1 MDIHKQRQGTKTM
14 SDLISRKDAIAKFK
28 KSCTSESIDK
38 NGIKRGEIHT
48 AMTYE
53 GIIKI
58 IESLPSA
65 EPERK
70 WWCNLCSSYD
80 EQSCYCNLY
89 GIFTASDFG
98 CRDFGAYCE
107 EDGDD

>member
-1 MDIHKQRQGTKTM
+1 M
-14 SDLISRKDAIAKFK
+14 SDLIDRQDAIAKFK
-28 KSCTSESIDK
+28 KTCTSESIDK

-70 WWCNLCSSYD
+70 TGKWEDSGWKIIYRCSECGNY
-80 EQSCYCNLY
+80 L
-89 GIFTASDFG
+89 DFSG
-98 CRDFGAYCE
+98 LNAGR
-107 EDGDD
+107 GDANFCPNCGSEMSRGE